1 MILPLATIGGISFI
15 LALSGVLIPGPIFTM
30 TIGESMRR
38 GFVTGPFIVLGHG
51 LLELALIMAIVNG
64 LGPFLKKDPVI
75 GTLSIIGGVILL
87 WMGWGM
93 IKQARKIHLLF
104 EERTGKGSRTL
115 HPVLG
120 GILASLSNPYWTL
133 WWATIGLGYMIT
145 AMEYGFMGLVAF
157 FIGHILADFLWFSL
171 VSYGATTGRKV
182 ISDKLYQGIIGC
194 CGFFL
199 ILFGAWFLTVGV
211 RYFYRL

>member
-1 MILPLATIGGISFI
+1 
-15 LALSGVLIPGPIFTM
+15 
-30 TIGESMRR
+30 
-38 GFVTGPFIVLGHG
+38 
-51 LLELALIMAIVNG
+51 
-64 LGPFLKKDPVI
+64 
-75 GTLSIIGGVILL
+75 
-87 WMGWGM
+87 
-93 IKQARKIHLLF
+93 
-104 EERTGKGSRTL
+104 
-115 HPVLG
+115 
-120 GILASLSNPYWTL
+120 
-133 WWATIGLGYMIT
+133 
-145 AMEYGFMGLVAF
+145 MEYGFMGLVAF